1 MNNGEFIK
9 TLEGI
14 ARAYRNN
21 RLIAEILPKIM
32 GKEITKDTV
41 SQIVG
46 TCVDEVNKHL
56 TEDLQQ
62 RLTSDL
68 AEYVCASEAQRSRH
82 LGYLKPDSTEI
93 VTLSSAT
100 ALLVDFVNF
109 VYAPGNLGLQIKD
122 LLPQHTVRSAVAGD
136 VPRLLELLKVTE
148 LFAESCDTEEAFQK
162 KLAHDPDSIIV
173 LESESEVIG
182 MVVTIYDPWASFL
195 WHLAIDPEH
204 QAWGLGHHLANEAEA
219 RLRARGTS
227 CVCGYVS
234 TKNASSLSFFKRRG
248 YEVFTA
254 DIHPIEKVL
263 VRK

>member
-14 ARAYRNN
+14 ARGYRNN
-21 RLIAEILPKIM
+21 YLIAGILPRLV
-32 GKEITKDTV
+32 GEPFTKDVISMIISPCIKETM
-41 SQIVG
+41 S
-46 TCVDEVNKHL
+46 HL
-56 TEDLQQ
+56 PEELRE
-62 RLTSDL
+62 RLPKEL
-68 AEYVCASEAQRSRH
+68 EE
-82 LGYLKPDSTEI
+82 YLKMTPARQRRALEQYSPDNTEV

-109 VYAPGNLGLQIKD
+109 VYLPGDLGLQIKH
-122 LLPQHTVRSAVAGD
+122 LLPLHLVRNATAED
-136 VPRLLELLKVTE
+136 VPRLIELLKVTE

-248 YEVFTA
+248 YEVFPA

-263 VRK
+263 IRK